1 MADATINVPRK
12 LFPVCARKKKKLMI
26 WSRMHMP
33 AAMPFQVNQTN
44 TAKRDNLVMAANERI
59 HTVQPY
65 IDK

>member
-1 MADATINVPRK
+1 
-12 LFPVCARKKKKLMI
+12 MI